1 VIAAALR
8 TAGEAS
14 RGIGDIGTTTYR
26 APFTPVAFAALAG
39 RQRGELFD
47 PARVTSIHPW
57 HVAKG
62 ALFEDVGQWKRPWY
76 YPQDGEDM
84 DAAVLRECAAVRD
97 GVSRLLPVASIG
109 GEAVGVRLACWKVHD
124 LPAVIASVIVEVL
137 ITLAMQAI
145 FATIGIAMLAR
156 SAALGR
162 AAWPLAA
169 ASATTIVAVAASY
182 VWLRHGAPF
191 LTLIRVTRR
200 VLGRCHSLL
209 IAVPS
214 CQLDDALRAQT
225 HAPRRWLAALIAQ
238 LTGQV
243 VGAFENQF
251 ALWAIGVPITFSN
264 ALAIEAVAQIARH
277 VAFFVPL
284 GVGVQDA
291 AIVLTSQIAGLST
304 EAALSLALIKR
315 MREVLSGGLGI
326 GSWLLVEAAR
336 GSHLWDAEREKRQL
350 H

>member
-1 VIAAALR
+1 MKQTHRLTAAWPLTIALVVAIAIGFALR
-8 TAGEAS
+8 DSLGPATARVADAGLPLLALVPF
-14 RGIGDIGTTTYR
+14 RALPLALDAAGWWILLGR
-26 APFTPVAFAALAG
+26 APPFVF
-39 RQRGELFD
+39 
-47 PARVTSIHPW
+47 IW
-57 HVAKG
+57 
-62 ALFEDVGQWKRPWY
+62 WI
-76 YPQDGEDM
+76 
-84 DAAVLRECAAVRD
+84 AAVRD

-124 LPAVIASVIVEVL
+124 LPAVVASVIVEVL

-145 FATIGIAMLAR
+145 FATIGIAVLAR

-191 LTLIRVTRR
+191 LTLMRVTRH